1 MPLRALYRD
10 ADQITGGAVP
20 DNPTVGL
27 RLPAVRGTRDRIA
40 SPDEALRLLAALPA
54 RDRALWATAFYAGLR
69 RGELQALLW
78 QDVDLAGGTI
88 AVTASWDRKAGRVGP
103 KSRAGA
109 RTVPIIARLHDVLAE
124 HRVMTG
130 RADGLVFGRTAERP
144 FEPSSI
150 NARARRH
157 WATAEMARIGLHEAR
172 HTFASF
178 MIDAGCNAKVLSSY
192 LGHASIQS
200 RLTATAI

>member
-40 SPDEALRLLAALPA
+40 SPDEALRLLAALPPQ
-54 RDRALWATAFYAGLR
+54 DRALWGTALYAGLR

-78 QDVDLAGGTI
+78 QDVDLAGATI
-88 AVTASWDRKAGRVGP
+88 AVTASWDREAGRVGP
-103 KSRAGA
+103 KSQAGA
-109 RTVPIIARLHDVLAE
+109 RRIPLIARLHDLLAE

-150 NARARRH
+150 NTRARRR
-157 WATAEMARIGLHEAR
+157 WQKEKLAPIGLHECR
-172 HTFASF
+172 HTFANY
-178 MIDAGCNAKVLSSY
+178 MIDAGCNAKLLSSY
-192 LGHASIQS
+192 LGHASIS
-200 RLTATAI
+200 ITIDRYGI